1 MIKYNINDP
10 KEIRVIG
17 MQALMDVLGPV
28 WTAKFIQQY
37 DTGHGDYTKEKY
49 DIPDMTLEEVNSLLK
64 YGKN

>member
-10 KEIRVIG
+10 KEIRIIG

-28 WTAKFIQQY
+28 GTAKFIQQY

-49 DIPDMTLEEVNSLLK
+49 DIPDMTFEEVNNLLK
-64 YGKN
+64 Q

>member
-28 WTAKFIQQY
+28 GTAKFIQQY

-49 DIPDMTLEEVNSLLK
+49 DISDMTFEEVNNLLK
-64 YGKN
+64 YDKD

>member
-28 WTAKFIQQY
+28 GTAKFIQQY

-49 DIPDMTLEEVNSLLK
+49 DIPDMTFEEVNSLLK